1 MAAPFDAWYHIGM
14 AMTVRIPEEL
24 DAKLEAI
31 ARARHTSKHAV
42 IIEAAERFAS
52 TETKTSRVLTLA
64 DEIID
69 RYADV
74 MKRLE
79 DA

>member
-1 MAAPFDAWYHIGM
+1 M
-14 AMTVRIPEEL
+14 AMTVRIPADL
-24 DAKLEAI
+24 DAKLEEI

-42 IIEAAERFAS
+42 IIEAAERFATS
-52 TETKTSRVLTLA
+52 ESKTARVLTIA
-64 DEIID
+64 DGIVE

-74 MKRLE
+74 LKRLE

>member
-1 MAAPFDAWYHIGM
+1 M
-14 AMTVRIPEEL
+14 AMTVRLPEDL
-24 DAKLEAI
+24 DAKIEEI
-31 ARARHTSKHAV
+31 AHARHTSKHAV
-42 IIEAAERFAS
+42 LIEAAERFANS
-52 TETKTSRVLTLA
+52 ESKTARVLMIA
-64 DEIID
+64 DGIVE

>member
-1 MAAPFDAWYHIGM
+1 MNL
-14 AMTVRIPEEL
+14 RLPEEL

-31 ARARHTSKHAV
+31 ARERHMSKHAV

-52 TETKTSRVLTLA
+52 TESKTSRVLSA
-64 DEIID
+64 IDEIGE
-69 RYADV
+69 RYAGAIT
-74 MKRLE
+74 RLE

>member
-1 MAAPFDAWYHIGM
+1 M
-14 AMTVRIPEEL
+14 AMTVRLPEEL

-31 ARARHTSKHAV
+31 ARSRHMSKHAV
-42 IIEAAERFAS
+42 LIEAAERFAS
-52 TETKTSRVLTLA
+52 TEAKTARVLTLA
-64 DEIID
+64 DEITE